1 MMFGDGSDYYDT
13 WSDISEEEH
22 ELLLKDIY
30 REAQEKKRNVN
41 RDKRGRLNKGARLA
55 QKDSCSIKK
64 IWSLYQTDMTVKEIV
79 NHLGCSKSTV
89 YNVVKERK
97 AIKMYLQYMSGY
109 TVQQVAD
116 AMRCSEET
124 VMSAIR
130 KFIDNATASILE
142 NEELA

>member
-55 QKDSCSIKK
+55 QKDSCSIQK

-79 NHLGCSKSTV
+79 NRLGCSKSTV
-89 YNVVKERK
+89 
-97 AIKMYLQYMSGY
+97 
-109 TVQQVAD
+109 
-116 AMRCSEET
+116 
-124 VMSAIR
+124 
-130 KFIDNATASILE
+130 
-142 NEELA
+142 